1 MNQTEKSNA
10 PIVHIIDAKTGYTTM
25 TTETG
30 KFIGCRNLNLADT
43 EIAAVFKPRKIEI
56 EFTEADKE
64 ALVQLLAGPKEPN
77 DMFTFKIWDIKNAHY
92 ISNSA
97 RFDSAR
103 APYDCFPEK
112 SVKKIAGRLLGKG
125 NYEIHRF
132 RLIRDEK

>member
-10 PIVHIIDAKTGYTTM
+10 LIARIIDAKTGYTTM

-30 KFIGCRNLNLADT
+30 KFIGCRNLNLDNT
-43 EIAAVFKPRKIEI
+43 EIGAVFKPRKFEI

-64 ALVQLLAGPKEPN
+64 ALIKLLDGPKEPN
-77 DMFTFKIWDIKNAHY
+77 DMFTFKIWDIKNAQY
-92 ISNSA
+92 ISNGA

-103 APYDCFPEK
+103 APYDCFPEQ
-112 SVKKIAGRLLGKG
+112 SVKKVAGRLLGKG